1 MWRNYFKI
9 AFRSLWK
16 SKSFVFINVLGM
28 GVAIACCIVAY
39 LNFEYN
45 QKFDVEHVNAD
56 QLYRINSE
64 RNFQGRIKK
73 LGLIPRPMGEL
84 LRTNIDDIER
94 LTHYRPWGGNVRI
107 KDDLF
112 TADISYV
119 DPEFFEMFSFQV
131 LKGIF
136 NLEDRSTI
144 YINDALAEKFFGD
157 EDPLGQTITQVLD
170 SGVRDYTV
178 AGVFRKKP
186 SNSSFMFVEA
196 YTHYEN
202 FYRNYPKNERGDW
215 KSWNATYIQV
225 SDPDRI
231 STIERQFADYLEP
244 QNKAKQDFQV
254 TRYYLDPLPGMAV
267 REEAE
272 DIDSY
277 TREGL
282 PGAAVVGPLVMA
294 VLILLLACFNF
305 TNTSIA
311 MSGRRLKEIGLR
323 KVMGGLKTQLVIQFL
338 LENILLCFMAMVF
351 GLLIA
356 EFLVPVYSQMWDF
369 IDLELQYIENYNLLL
384 FLFGLLL
391 TTGILA
397 GSYPAFYITKFQPA
411 SILKGT
417 HKFGG
422 TSPLTRSLLALQ
434 LTIALLAVISSFAF
448 IQNAQFQKDFDL
460 GYEGDA
466 IIHVGFNNYDDY
478 EIYKN
483 AVVGDPQVLDYSGS
497 KHQLM
502 ESLRNDPIKHESVEH
517 EVDILNVDENY
528 LQTMNM
534 RLQQGRNFKPESETD
549 RMESVIISEEVANLF
564 GWTEPLGK
572 QLIWMDTVQLYVI
585 GVVDNIYT
593 NALWEPLEP
602 VMFRYAK
609 KEDYRFLTVRS
620 NPSEVVETNQYL
632 ESKWKEIFP
641 YKLYTGEYINVEISQ
656 AADVNNN
663 IVKMFSFLGVVAMML
678 AISGLFTLV
687 SLNLIKRIK
696 EIAIRKVMGAS
707 IGSIATK
714 MNQPFFIVMVIAF
727 VLGSAASYLLV
738 GSLMD
743 SIWAYHMDMNVTV
756 FLLSGLAMLIV
767 SVLTVGFK
775 VFNTASMNPVNAL
788 RDE

>member
-1 MWRNYFKI
+1 MWSNYLKI

-16 SKSFVFINVLGM
+16 SKSFVLINILGM

-45 QKFDVEHVNAD
+45 QKFDVEHANAD

-64 RNFQGRIKK
+64 RDFQGRITK
-73 LGLIPRPMGEL
+73 LGLIPRPMGEMIHE
-84 LRTNIDDIER
+84 NMEDIER

-107 KDDLF
+107 GDDLF

-119 DPEFFEMFSFQV
+119 DPEFFEMFSFRI
-131 LKGIF
+131 LKGAF
-136 NLEDRSTI
+136 NLDDRSTI

-178 AGVFRKKP
+178 AGIFKKKP
-186 SNSSFMFVEA
+186 SNSSFMFPEA

-202 FYRNYPKNERGDW
+202 FYINYPKNKRGDW
-215 KSWNATYIQV
+215 RSWNATYIQV
-225 SDPDRI
+225 SDPNRI
-231 STIERQFADYLEP
+231 SVIEKQLAHYLEP

-254 TRYYLDPLPGMAV
+254 TRYYLDPLPGQAL
-267 REEAE
+267 RAEAE
-272 DIDSY
+272 DIDAY

-282 PGAAVVGPLVMA
+282 PGAAVVAPLIMA

-323 KVMGGLKTQLVIQFL
+323 KVMGGLKGQLVIQFL
-338 LENILLCFMAMVF
+338 LENILLCIMAMAV

-356 EFLVPVYSQMWDF
+356 ELLVPTYSQMWDF
-369 IDLELQYIENYNLLL
+369 IDLELRYTENYSLILFLLGLL
-384 FLFGLLL
+384 FI
-391 TTGILA
+391 TGALA
-397 GSYPAFYITKFQPA
+397 GGYPAFYITKFQPA

-434 LTIALLAVISSFAF
+434 LTIALLTVISSIAF

-460 GYEGDA
+460 GYKGDA
-466 IIHVGFNNYDDY
+466 IIHVAFNHYNEY

-483 AVVGDPQVLDYSGS
+483 AIAGDTRVLDFSGS
-497 KHQLM
+497 EHQLM
-502 ESLRNDPIKHESVEH
+502 ESYRNDPVKYESVEH
-517 EVDILNVDENY
+517 EVDILHVDDNY
-528 LQTMNM
+528 LRTMNM
-534 RLQQGRNFKPESETD
+534 RLLDGRDFKIDSETD
-549 RMESVIISEEVANLF
+549 RQESVIISRETASLF
-564 GWTEPLGK
+564 GWAEPLGK
-572 QLIWMDTVQLYVI
+572 QLIWMDSVRLYVI
-585 GVVDNIYT
+585 GVVDDIYT

-609 KEDYRFLTVRS
+609 KEDYQFLTVRS
-620 NPSEVVETNQYL
+620 NPGQVVETNRYL

-641 YKLYTGEYINVEISQ
+641 NKLYTGEYINIEISE
-656 AADVNNN
+656 AATVNVN
-663 IVKMFSFLGVVAMML
+663 IVKMFSFLGVVAVML

-707 IGSIATK
+707 IGSIAAK
-714 MNQPFFIVMVIAF
+714 MNKPFFIVMLIAF
-727 VLGSAASYLLV
+727 MLGSAASYFMV
-738 GSLMD
+738 ESLMD
-743 SIWAYHMDMNVTV
+743 SIWAYHMDMNVMV
-756 FLLSGLAMLIV
+756 FLLSGGAMLTI
-767 SVLTVGFK
+767 SVLTVGYK